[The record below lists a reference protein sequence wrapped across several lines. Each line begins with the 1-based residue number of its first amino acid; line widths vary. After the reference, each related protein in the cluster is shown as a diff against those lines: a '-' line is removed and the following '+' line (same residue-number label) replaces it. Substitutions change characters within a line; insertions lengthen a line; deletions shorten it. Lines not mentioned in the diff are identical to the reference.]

1 MNSAPVAVPDPWYT
15 TPQNTTLTVTT
26 QGTTLVANDW
36 DPEGSAITA
45 SLVSGPSNGT
55 LGSLQADG
63 TFSYTPNT
71 GFRGFDT
78 FQYRVSDGTANSNT
92 VEARIAVGGYL
103 GPRTNQ
109 DEVSQ
114 DLSMLN
120 GSL

>member
-1 MNSAPVAVPDPWYT
+1 M
-15 TPQNTTLTVTT
+15 
-26 QGTTLVANDW
+26 ANDW

-55 LGSLQADG
+55 LGSLQSNG
-63 TFSYTPNT
+63 TFTYTPNT

-78 FQYRVSDGTANSNT
+78 FKYRVSDGSANSNT

-109 DEVSQ
+109 DEASQ

-120 GSL
+120 GSLQVVTPLTPGLNLVYQSGGR